1 MYTVMVKWKGSQRA
15 ERLGHGQTVT
25 RRRDARVFRCKL
37 AAENAARVARL
48 DRPCVER
55 WWVAPF

>member
-15 ERLGHGQTVT
+15 ERLGYGRTVT
-25 RRRDARVFRCKL
+25 RRVHATMFRCKL
-37 AAENAARVARL
+37 AAEHAAKQSLAGVAG
-48 DRPCVER
+48 VER